1 MFKRPKPRMLM
12 LSFSILSVLILLLSA
27 CGAPSQPQGNG
38 NGTPQKGGVWQDD
51 LFEEPNSLV
60 PNASSETFSD
70 MVDQAIWA
78 PLFYTDPTG
87 VIQPGL
93 ATVVPTVANGGASK
107 DLKTWTFHLR
117 PNLKWTDGQ
126 PEDARDVDFT
136 WRLWTNPKFPAAGTN
151 GINLI
156 TATDI
161 SSDNLT
167 ITFHLKAPFVEFVGS
182 WLDGLT
188 APMPAHVYS
197 KIAPDKITTSKGNLN
212 PQVTSG
218 PFKMLES
225 APGSHYTVTRSSTY
239 YQAAQGLP
247 YLDKVVFRVTAD
259 QDTVLK
265 DLQAGTINSSWFLD
279 VTKTAAY
286 KQLKSTYTLGSNP
299 KSPNF
304 EAMYFNFNNKILG
317 QNVDVRKAMAMAID
331 HQSLIQVARRG
342 QAVALCTDHAAAYKV
357 GYEPNAPCPKFDAA
371 AANALLDSD
380 GWVKGADGVRSKNG
394 QRLEFSYS
402 TTANNPWR
410 AEDELILQSNMQA
423 IGIKLDTQ
431 NYPAS
436 TFFGPFLNSGT
447 PGIGHYDIAEYETSP
462 AVQGDD
468 SSIAAC
474 SQIPPAGSNFMFYCN
489 HDLDNLYSQEL
500 ATGDPTTRQAIFD
513 KIHQIYL
520 TQFPFITLYSP
531 VDISMVKVTG
541 HNYQP
546 APQGASETSTIWN
559 WWCTNGQC

>member
-12 LSFSILSVLILLLSA
+12 LSLSILSVLILLLSA
-27 CGAPSQPQGNG
+27 CGAPAPGQGNS
-38 NGTPQKGGVWQDD
+38 NGAAQKGGVWSDD
-51 LFEEPNSLV
+51 LFEEPDSLV

-78 PLFYTDPTG
+78 PLFYTDPSG
-87 VIQPGL
+87 NVQPGL
-93 ATVVPTVANGGASK
+93 ATTVPTVANGGVSK
-107 DLKTWTFHLR
+107 DLKTWTIHMR

-126 PEDARDVDFT
+126 AEDARDVDFT
-136 WRLWTNPKFPAAGTN
+136 WRLWLNPKFPAAGTT

-156 TATDI
+156 TSTTV
-161 SSDNLT
+161 SPDNLS
-167 ITFHLKAPFVEFVGS
+167 ITFHLSAPYVAFQTA
-182 WLDGLT
+182 WIDGLT

-197 KIAPDKITTSKGNLN
+197 KIAPDQIANSKGNLN

-225 APGSHYTVTRSSTY
+225 AAGSHYTVTRNPSY

-259 QDTVLK
+259 QNTVLK
-265 DLQAGTINSSWFLD
+265 DLQAGSVTSSWFLD
-279 VTKTAAY
+279 VTKTLAY
-286 KQLKSTYTLGSNP
+286 QQLKSTYTLASNA

-342 QAVALCTDHAAAYKV
+342 QAVALCTDHGAAYTV
-357 GYEPNAPCPKFDAA
+357 GYQPDAPCPKFDPA
-371 AANALLDSD
+371 AANALLDAG
-380 GWVKGADGVRSKNG
+380 GWVKGADGVRAKAG

-402 TTANNPWR
+402 TTANNFWR
-410 AEDELILQSNMQA
+410 ADDELILQGNMKA
-423 IGIKLDTQ
+423 IGIQLDIQ

-436 TFFGPFLNSGT
+436 TFFGPFLNAGT

-462 AVQGDD
+462 GADPDD
-468 SSIAAC
+468 SSIGAC

-489 HDLDNLYSQEL
+489 HALDALYTQEQSSDS
-500 ATGDPTTRQAIFD
+500 ATARQAIFD

-520 TQFPFITLYSP
+520 TEFPFVTLYAP
-531 VDISMVKVTG
+531 TDISMNKVTA
-541 HNYQP
+541 HNYKP
-546 APQGASETSTIWN
+546 APSGASETSTIWN
-559 WWCTNGQC
+559 WWCTNGHC